1 MIIVQLRFKSMPK
14 KADMHGRLNGNLLY
28 NPHRICFMGLK
39 VSLISKSQQKAMSL
53 VNQMLGEGAGD
64 IIT

>member
-1 MIIVQLRFKSMPK
+1 MVYGIAGF
-14 KADMHGRLNGNLLY
+14 LN
-28 NPHRICFMGLK
+28 I
-39 VSLISKSQQKAMSL
+39 KSQQKAMSL